1 MIKNERQLAT
11 AKKQLA
17 VLRKAANALQSAGPS
32 DPMNAVRISSL
43 EADAEKL
50 NMQIETYNKASEG
63 IFDVA
68 CLTSVEHVGEELI
81 NARIAS
87 GLTQEQLAKKASL
100 EAQQIQR
107 WESTL
112 YQTTNLKTL
121 KRIKD
126 IIMSSIGHE
135 KNAVLC
141 GCD

>member
-1 MIKNERQLAT
+1 MIKNERQLAA

-17 VLRKAANALQSAGPS
+17 VLTKAANALRKAGSS

-50 NMQIETYNKASEG
+50 NMQIQTYNKASEG
-63 IFDVA
+63 VFDAA

-87 GLTQEQLAKKASL
+87 GLTQEQLARKASL

-121 KRIKD
+121 KRIRD

-135 KNAVLC
+135 KNAVFC
-141 GCD
+141 ECD